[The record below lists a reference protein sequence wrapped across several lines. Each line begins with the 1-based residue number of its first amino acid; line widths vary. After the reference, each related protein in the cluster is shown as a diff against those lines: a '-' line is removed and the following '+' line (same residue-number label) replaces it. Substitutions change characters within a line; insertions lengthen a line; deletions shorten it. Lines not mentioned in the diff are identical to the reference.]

1 MLLNAEALTWTPPSD
16 DLPFWTC
23 LDTHG
28 TRWLVKLRGG
38 CRAVRERAFSV
49 IAQALGLSCQSSS
62 YLKMPSH
69 PNPWPFSPA
78 RHESSDDC
86 QLAIWFLDEH
96 PHPSLCDNCPV
107 LALNEQFRNRPYDV
121 DVLRRSP
128 VTYALDWA
136 RGEMLGM
143 LCEMHEPPGRLFTA
157 DHSFV
162 QIDNEL
168 MFYRSAGADLRD
180 SPWVV
185 DDGGRM
191 KVAGSGDHATSGN
204 AAARCENDIDTP
216 VAVALRRSVGHEPL
230 VAPPAGLQ
238 RDRGH
243 RHVYRRRAPGTH
255 GGCPDHRAHRD
266 GPSVPVQ
273 AGGGSRVGHACRRLF
288 RILRAGASKIA
299 SEHFSQRDQS
309 RLPLYT
315 MGRSEGSVTPE
326 S

>member
-1 MLLNAEALTWTPPSD
+1 MPNMTFPSSLDLPILLNAEALTWTPPSD

-86 QLAIWFLDEH
+86 QLAIWFLDKH
-96 PHPSLCDNCPV
+96 PHPSLCDNCPL

-168 MFYRSAGADLRD
+168 MFSRSAGADLRD

-191 KVAGSGDHATSGN
+191 KVAGLDEAIHLCEQVLSLPATVFRDAIRMPRGYNPRMIWSVRREIDRIRPR
-204 AAARCENDIDTP
+204 ARDFLQWATH
-216 VAVALRRSVGHEPL
+216 LKK
-230 VAPPAGLQ
+230 AGS
-238 RDRGH
+238 
-243 RHVYRRRAPGTH
+243 
-255 GGCPDHRAHRD
+255 C
-266 GPSVPVQ
+266 
-273 AGGGSRVGHACRRLF
+273 
-288 RILRAGASKIA
+288 
-299 SEHFSQRDQS
+299 
-309 RLPLYT
+309 
-315 MGRSEGSVTPE
+315 
-326 S
+326 

>member
-1 MLLNAEALTWTPPSD
+1 M
-16 DLPFWTC
+16 
-23 LDTHG
+23 
-28 TRWLVKLRGG
+28 
-38 CRAVRERAFSV
+38 CRAELAWRLPPRLRRWRCEAINRDLAAGARGYVKALRMKRWRENRPSNCPAWISCSCGRAIQSNSAS
-49 IAQALGLSCQSSS
+49 IASGA
-62 YLKMPSH
+62 MPSTRLLTTSVRC
-69 PNPWPFSPA
+69 SP
-78 RHESSDDC
+78 SSGRPVPGSR
-86 QLAIWFLDEH
+86 AITRQ
-96 PHPSLCDNCPV
+96 
-107 LALNEQFRNRPYDV
+107 A
-121 DVLRRSP
+121 
-128 VTYALDWA
+128 
-136 RGEMLGM
+136 EMLQ
-143 LCEMHEPPGRLFTA
+143 PG
-157 DHSFV
+157 V
-162 QIDNEL
+162 
-168 MFYRSAGADLRD
+168 
-180 SPWVV
+180 
-185 DDGGRM
+185 
-191 KVAGSGDHATSGN
+191 
-204 AAARCENDIDTP
+204 NDIDTP